1 MTTKTLNQTLI
12 EEFGRQ
18 SVANTHLPLS
28 ITSNLNPK
36 FPVREYQEKAFKF
49 FITYYQNSFVGKPRN
64 TQLLFHMATGS
75 GKTLMMAGLIAY
87 LYEKGYRNF
96 LFFVNSNN
104 IINKTKDN
112 FLNQQSSKYLFS
124 ESVSFG
130 DKRVKVREV
139 ANFQSSNGEDINIVF
154 TTIQGLHADLNTPKE
169 NKLTYDDFEQQK
181 IVLISDEAHHINADT
196 KKGKDLDQDE
206 LFESVSWEG
215 TVERIYKSNPENVL
229 LEFTATV
236 DLTDAN
242 IAAKYNPRLL
252 FDYPLKEFRKDGYS
266 KEVKVIQTDLPPF
279 KRALQA
285 VLFSQYRR
293 KIFEKNKK
301 LIKPVILFKS
311 KKINESQAFY
321 EEFIEGI
328 KNLTVDDLIS
338 MRDGSTEPTIRR
350 LFDYLATNN
359 IALDNLISELKEDF
373 SREKLIEVNSKEES
387 ELKQIAVNSL
397 EVNEY
402 RAVFAVDKLN
412 EGWDVLNLFDI
423 VRLYDTRDAK
433 ANKVGKTTMSEA
445 QLIGRGARYCP
456 FQITADQP
464 YFGRKYDTDL
474 DNELRVCEELYYH
487 SAYNPKYIQEL
498 NSALQEIGIKA
509 KNTIERRMSLKGGFK
524 NTALFKAGH
533 IFLNER
539 QKYNRED
546 LDGLD
551 SNLILKTHKV
561 SLYTGISKGIVAFD
575 APRLDSGID
584 KTSQDYKLISFGET
598 VVRKAIQR
606 IEFYEF
612 SNLKHYLPNLKSIHE
627 FITSDR
633 YLGKVSVEMSGTATQ
648 VVALSADDKLEAT
661 VQVLSYIAEVIASDK
676 VEYKGTKEFKPKM
689 INAVFTD
696 KTLNFAIDEGSD
708 KEFGKSMIDPAGTA
722 YYLDLK
728 SRDWYVYDD
737 CFGTSEEKLL
747 IQYIDK
753 RYAELAKVY
762 SGVYLL
768 RNEKHFQIYSFIDGS
783 PFEPDFILYL
793 IGKEAKNTKHYQ
805 VIIEPKGGHLLSSDK
820 WKEDFLLSIKQN
832 ALIEQL
838 FSNKEYIVY
847 GLPFFSSV
855 ERVADFD
862 AAMKEVVSG

>member
-1 MTTKTLNQTLI
+1 MTTKTLNQLLI

-18 SVANTHLPLS
+18 SITNTHLPLS
-28 ITSNLNPK
+28 ITGNINPK

-49 FITYYQNSFVGKPRN
+49 FITYYQNSFIGKPRN
-64 TQLLFHMATGS
+64 IQLLFHMATGS
-75 GKTLMMAGLIAY
+75 GKTLIMAGLIAY
-87 LYEKGYRNF
+87 LYENGYRNF

-104 IINKTKDN
+104 IINKTKNN
-112 FLNQQSSKYLFS
+112 FLNQQTAKYLFS
-124 ESVSFG
+124 DSISFG
-130 DKRVKVREV
+130 DKRVNVREV
-139 ANFQSSNGEDINIVF
+139 ANFQSSNPEDINIIF
-154 TTIQGLHADLNTPKE
+154 TTIQGLHADLNTPRE

-181 IVLISDEAHHINADT
+181 IVLLSDEAHHINADT
-196 KKGKDLDQDE
+196 KKGKEIDNQE
-206 LFESVSWEG
+206 LFETVSWEG

-236 DLTDAN
+236 DFTDAN
-242 IAAKYNPRLL
+242 IQAKYNPRLL

-311 KKINESQAFY
+311 RKINESQSFY

-328 KNLTVDDLIS
+328 KNLTVEDLLGL
-338 MRDGSTEPTIRR
+338 RDNSTEQNIHRF
-350 LFDYLATNN
+350 FDYLNTNS
-359 IALDNLISELKEDF
+359 ISLDNLINELKEDF

-387 ELKQIAVNSL
+387 ELKQLAVNSL

-456 FQITADQP
+456 FQLTAEQP
-464 YFGRKYDTDL
+464 NFIRKYDSDL
-474 DNELRVCEELYYH
+474 DNELRICEELFYH

-498 NSALQEIGIKA
+498 NSALQELGITASK
-509 KNTIERRMSLKGGFK
+509 TIARKMSLKSEFK
-524 NTALFKAGH
+524 ATELFKAGH

-539 QKYNRED
+539 QKYSRED

-551 SNLILKTHKV
+551 GKLISKPQKV
-561 SLYTGISKGIVAFD
+561 SLYTGISKGVLVFD
-575 APRLDSGID
+575 SLKLDIGID
-584 KTSQDYKLISFGET
+584 KTTKDYSLLGFGES

-606 IEFYEF
+606 IEFYKF
-612 SNLKHYLPNLKSIHE
+612 DNLKHYLPNLKSIHE
-627 FITSDR
+627 FITSER
-633 YLGKVSVEMSGTATQ
+633 YLGKVCVEVSGTTQ
-648 VVALSADDKLEAT
+648 QVNALSADDKLDAA
-661 VQVLSYIAEVIASDK
+661 VQVLTNFAEVIASDK
-676 VEYKGTKEFKPKM
+676 VEYKGTKLFKPHM
-689 INAVFTD
+689 INSVFTD
-696 KTLNFAIDEGSD
+696 KTLNFAIDEGSE
-708 KEFGKSMIDPAGTA
+708 KEFGKSMIDPVETA
-722 YYLDLK
+722 YYLDLA
-728 SRDWYVYDD
+728 SRSWYVYDD

-747 IQYIDK
+747 IHYIEK
-753 RYAELAKVY
+753 RHAELAAVY

-768 RNEKHFQIYSFIDGS
+768 RNEKHFTLYAFDDGS

-793 IGKEAKNTKHYQ
+793 IGKEADDTKHYQ
-805 VIIEPKGGHLLSSDK
+805 VIVEPKGGHLISSDK
-820 WKEDFLLSIKQN
+820 WKEDFLLTIKQYGEV
-832 ALIEQL
+832 EQL
-838 FSNKEYIVY
+838 FSNKEYILW
-847 GLPFFSSV
+847 GLPFFNAT
-855 ERVADFD
+855 ERVMEF
-862 AAMKEVVSG
+862 EESFRELVTS

>member
-1 MTTKTLNQTLI
+1 MTIKTLNQLLI

-18 SVANTHLPLS
+18 SITNTHLPLS
-28 ITSNLNPK
+28 ITGNINTKL
-36 FPVREYQEKAFKF
+36 PVREYQEKAFKF
-49 FITYYQNSFVGKPRN
+49 FITYYENSFIGKPRT

-112 FLNQQSSKYLFS
+112 FLNPQSSKYLFS
-124 ESVSFG
+124 DSISFG
-130 DKRVKVREV
+130 DRRVNVREV
-139 ANFQSSNGEDINIVF
+139 ANFQSSNPEDINIIF
-154 TTIQGLHADLNTPKE
+154 TTIQGLHADLNTPRE

-181 IVLISDEAHHINADT
+181 IVLLSDEAHHINADT
-196 KKGKDLDQDE
+196 KKGKIDNEE
-206 LFESVSWEG
+206 LYEKVSWEG

-236 DLTDAN
+236 DFTDVN
-242 IAAKYNPRLL
+242 IQAKYNPRIL

-311 KKINESQAFY
+311 RKIKESQAFF
-321 EEFIEGI
+321 EEFIVGI
-328 KNLTVDDLIS
+328 KNLTVEDLLGL
-338 MRDGSTEPTIRR
+338 RDNSSEHNIRR
-350 LFDYLATNN
+350 FFDYLNTNN
-359 IALDNLISELKEDF
+359 ISLDNLINELKDDF

-387 ELKQIAVNSL
+387 ELKQLAVNSL

-456 FQITADQP
+456 FQLTEEQP
-464 YFGRKYDTDL
+464 NFVRKYDSDL
-474 DNELRVCEELYYH
+474 DNELRICEELFYH

-498 NSALQEIGIKA
+498 NSALQELGITA
-509 KNTIERRMSLKGGFK
+509 KKTIARKMSLKSEFK
-524 NTALFKAGH
+524 STDLFKAGH

-539 QKYNRED
+539 QKYSRED

-551 SNLILKTHKV
+551 GKLTSKPHKV
-561 SLYTGISKGIVAFD
+561 SLYTGISKGVLVFD
-575 APRLDSGID
+575 SPRLDIGID
-584 KTSQDYKLISFGET
+584 KTTKDYSLLGFGES
-598 VVRKAIQR
+598 VVRKAIQQ

-612 SNLKHYLPNLKSIHE
+612 DNLKHYLPNLKSIHE
-627 FITSDR
+627 FITSER
-633 YLGKVSVEMSGTATQ
+633 YLGKVCLEVSGTTQ
-648 VVALSADDKLEAT
+648 QVNALSADDKLDAA
-661 VQVLSYIAEVIASDK
+661 VQVLTNFAEVIVSDK
-676 VEYKGTKEFKPKM
+676 VEYKGTKLFKPNM
-689 INAVFTD
+689 INAVFSD

-708 KEFGKSMIDPAGTA
+708 KEFGKSMIDPVETA
-722 YYLDLK
+722 YYLDLA
-728 SRDWYVYDD
+728 SRSWYVYDD

-747 IQYIDK
+747 IHYIEKQHD
-753 RYAELAKVY
+753 ELAALY

-768 RNEKHFQIYSFIDGS
+768 RNEKHFTLYAFDDGS

-793 IGKEAKNTKHYQ
+793 IGKEALDTKHYQ
-805 VIIEPKGGHLLSSDK
+805 VIIEPKGGHLISSDK
-820 WKEDFLLSIKQN
+820 WKEDFLLTIKQN
-832 ALIEQL
+832 GLVEQL
-838 FSNKEYIVY
+838 FSNKEYILW
-847 GLPFFSSV
+847 GLPFYNAKERTV
-855 ERVADFD
+855 EFEESFR
-862 AAMKEVVSG
+862 ELGTS

>member
-1 MTTKTLNQTLI
+1 MSTKTLNQLLI

-18 SVANTHLPLS
+18 SITNTHMPLS
-28 ITSNLNPK
+28 ITGNINPK

-49 FITYYQNSFVGKPRN
+49 FITYYQNSFIGKPRN

-75 GKTLMMAGLIAY
+75 GKTLIMAGLIAY

-112 FLNQQSSKYLFS
+112 FLNPQSPKYLFS
-124 ESVSFG
+124 DSISFG
-130 DKRVKVREV
+130 DKRVNIREV
-139 ANFQSSNGEDINIVF
+139 DNFQSSNLEDINIIF
-154 TTIQGLHADLNTPKE
+154 TTIQGLHADLNTPRE

-181 IVLISDEAHHINADT
+181 IVLLSDEAHHINADT
-196 KKGKDLDQDE
+196 KKGKIDNEE
-206 LFESVSWEG
+206 LYETVSWEG

-236 DLTDAN
+236 DFTDVN
-242 IAAKYNPRLL
+242 IQAKYNPRIL

-311 KKINESQAFY
+311 RKIKESQAFF
-321 EEFIEGI
+321 EEFIVGI
-328 KNLTVDDLIS
+328 KNLTVEDLLGL
-338 MRDGSTEPTIRR
+338 RDNSSEHNIRR
-350 LFDYLATNN
+350 FFDYLNTNN
-359 IALDNLISELKEDF
+359 ISLDNLINELKDDF

-387 ELKQIAVNSL
+387 ELKQLAVNSL

-456 FQITADQP
+456 FQLTEEQP
-464 YFGRKYDTDL
+464 NFVRKYDSDL
-474 DNELRVCEELYYH
+474 DNELRICEELFYH

-498 NSALQEIGIKA
+498 NSALQELGITA
-509 KNTIERRMSLKGGFK
+509 KKTIARKMSLKSEFK
-524 NTALFKAGH
+524 STDLFKAGH

-539 QKYNRED
+539 QKYSRED

-551 SNLILKTHKV
+551 GKLTSKPHKV
-561 SLYTGISKGIVAFD
+561 SLYTGISMGVLVFD
-575 APRLDSGID
+575 SPRLDIGID
-584 KTSQDYKLISFGET
+584 KTTKDYSLLGFGES
-598 VVRKAIQR
+598 VVRKAIQQ

-612 SNLKHYLPNLKSIHE
+612 DNLKHYLPNLKSIHE
-627 FITSDR
+627 FITSER
-633 YLGKVSVEMSGTATQ
+633 YLGKVCLEVSGTTQ
-648 VVALSADDKLEAT
+648 QVNALSADDKLDAA
-661 VQVLSYIAEVIASDK
+661 VQVLTNFAEVIVSDK
-676 VEYKGTKEFKPKM
+676 VEYKGTKLFKPNM
-689 INAVFTD
+689 INAVFSD

-708 KEFGKSMIDPAGTA
+708 KEFGKSMIDPVETA
-722 YYLDLK
+722 YYLDLA
-728 SRDWYVYDD
+728 SRSWYVYDD

-747 IQYIDK
+747 IHYIEKQHD
-753 RYAELAKVY
+753 ELAALY

-768 RNEKHFQIYSFIDGS
+768 RNEKHFTLYAFDDGS

-793 IGKEAKNTKHYQ
+793 IGKEALDTKHYQ
-805 VIIEPKGGHLLSSDK
+805 VIIEPKGGHLISSDK
-820 WKEDFLLSIKQN
+820 WKEDFLLTIKQN
-832 ALIEQL
+832 GLVEQL
-838 FSNKEYIVY
+838 FSNKEYILW
-847 GLPFFSSV
+847 GLPFYNAKERTV
-855 ERVADFD
+855 EFEESFR
-862 AAMKEVVSG
+862 ELGTS

>member
-18 SVANTHLPLS
+18 SITNAHLPLS

-87 LYEKGYRNF
+87 LYDKGYRNF

-104 IINKTKDN
+104 IISKTKDN
-112 FLNQQSSKYLFS
+112 FLNQQSSKYLFA

-130 DKRVKVREV
+130 DKRVNVREV

-154 TTIQGLHADLNTPKE
+154 TTIQGLHADLNTPRE

-181 IVLISDEAHHINADT
+181 IVMISDEAHHINADT

-266 KEVKVIQTDLPPF
+266 KEVKVIQTDFPPF

-293 KIFEKNKK
+293 KLFEKNKK

-338 MRDGSTEPTIRR
+338 MRDGTTEPTIRR

-584 KTSQDYKLISFGET
+584 KTSKDYTLISFGEA

-648 VVALSADDKLEAT
+648 VVALSSDDKLEAT